1 MSIPIR
7 FSALVCAFA
16 LALSSLATSAR
27 ADDPMAAYRERF
39 KLGLERYKAGAVAEA
54 IRYWE
59 PIYREL
65 GASKGYRVAFDLARA
80 YETYG
85 DFTRAAELYSSFV
98 SEVEARR
105 IGETI
110 VPLVED
116 EASEAQARLAEL
128 AKTKG
133 RIHVIA
139 GDTAISA
146 RIDAGESRVAGF
158 VAYVPPGSHEVVFGT
173 GDHLDK
179 REVTVGAGESIEVK
193 PPSIPPPPA
202 VQSPSTAVPIAPP
215 PAVRYTH
222 RVEHPFSPIVLYAGA
237 GLTLVS
243 VVVPALAHGNA
254 VAYQESNALS
264 SDPGSDAKNAS
275 IRAQYSTAKTEY
287 YAALALPITL
297 AAATCALTGWY
308 FLGTKERDEPV
319 VVPGAS
325 ATKDGASLTLFGR
338 F

>member
-1 MSIPIR
+1 
-7 FSALVCAFA
+7 
-16 LALSSLATSAR
+16 
-27 ADDPMAAYRERF
+27 MAAYRERF

-65 GASKGYRVAFDLARA
+65 GASKGYRIAFDLARA

-133 RIHVIA
+133 RIHVLA

-158 VAYVPPGSHEVVFGT
+158 VAYVPPGPHEVVFGT
-173 GDHLDK
+173 GDHVDK
-179 REVTVGAGESIEVK
+179 REVTVGAGESVEIK
-193 PPSIPPPPA
+193 PPATPPPLG
-202 VQSPSTAVPIAPP
+202 VQAPSPTMPIAPSP
-215 PAVRYTH
+215 SPEVHYTH
-222 RVEHPFSPIVLYAGA
+222 RIEHPFSPIVLYAGA

-243 VVVPALAHGNA
+243 IVVPALAHGNA

-275 IRAQYSTAKTEY
+275 IRAQYTTAKTEY

-308 FLGTKERDEPV
+308 FFGAKERDVPV
-319 VVPGAS
+319 VVPAAS
-325 ATKDGASLTLFGR
+325 ATKEGASFSLSGR